1 MNAFITGGA
10 GFIGSHLAEALLAA
24 GHQVTVLDN
33 LSTGAMENIEHLKEH
48 PGFRYVIDSV
58 TNEPVLA
65 ELIDGADVV
74 FHLAAAVGVKLI
86 VEAPVHTIET
96 NVHGTEVV
104 LKHANKK
111 KKLVVIASTS
121 EVYGKSTDVPFRED
135 TDLVMGPTTKHRWAY
150 ACSKAIDEFL
160 ALAYWKERKLPVIIV
175 RFFNT
180 VGPRQTGRYGMVIP
194 NFVRQGLA
202 GQPITVHGDGT
213 QTRSFCYVG
222 DVVDALLRLVAEPRA
237 VGEVFNVGNTEE
249 ISILALAE
257 KVRDLTGGRSEIV
270 TIPVRSGLRGRLRG
284 HAAPRARPGQD
295 LRTWSGT
302 RRRWGS
308 TRSSR
313 ASWTT
318 SRRTRR
324 AALTSPRRSLRR
336 REHPA
341 PQRSLVKKALLATG
355 RDEAPLPE
363 IVQIESTNICN
374 AKCVFCPRDDM
385 ERRQGIM
392 DMALFTKVVDEC
404 AELGIEHVRMHNYGE
419 PFVDRQ
425 LVDKVRYAK
434 QRGIPQVGMIS
445 NGSLITEA
453 AARGMIEAGLDAI
466 NISVDASGKETFE
479 KTRARPQVRQGHR
492 QRRAPAGAAR
502 GRRHPPPEVDPV
514 VCPAEQLGRRA
525 RVHRALAQARRQD
538 PHHRP
543 AQLGRHAQP
552 EVRRATTRATGRG

>member
-1 MNAFITGGA
+1 VNAFITGGA

-33 LSTGAMENIEHLKEH
+33 LSTGAMENIEHLKGN
-48 PGFRYVIDSV
+48 PAFRYVIDTV

-135 TDLVMGPTTKHRWAY
+135 ADLVMGPTSKHRWAY

-222 DVVDALLRLVAEPRA
+222 DVVEAMQRLVVEPRA
-237 VGEVFNVGNTEE
+237 VGEVFNVGNSRE
-249 ISILALAE
+249 ISIMALAE
-257 KVRDLTGGRSEIV
+257 KVRDMTGGRSEIV
-270 TIPVRSGLRGRLRG
+270 TIPYDQAYEAGFE
-284 HAAPRARPGQD
+284 D
-295 LRTWSGT
+295 M
-302 RRRWGS
+302 
-308 TRSSR
+308 
-313 ASWTT
+313 
-318 SRRTRR
+318 
-324 AALTSPRRSLRR
+324 PRRVPDLAKIA
-336 REHPA
+336 H
-341 PQRSLVKKALLATG
+341 LVG
-355 RDEAPLPE
+355 
-363 IVQIESTNICN
+363 
-374 AKCVFCPRDDM
+374 
-385 ERRQGIM
+385 
-392 DMALFTKVVDEC
+392 
-404 AELGIEHVRMHNYGE
+404 
-419 PFVDRQ
+419 
-425 LVDKVRYAK
+425 YA
-434 QRGIPQVGMIS
+434 
-445 NGSLITEA
+445 
-453 AARGMIEAGLDAI
+453 
-466 NISVDASGKETFE
+466 
-479 KTRARPQVRQGHR
+479 
-492 QRRAPAGAAR
+492 
-502 GRRHPPPEVDPV
+502 PEVDLEEILTRV
-514 VCPAEQLGRRA
+514 VDHFQKK
-525 RVHRALAQARRQD
+525 
-538 PHHRP
+538 
-543 AQLGRHAQP
+543 
-552 EVRRATTRATGRG
+552 